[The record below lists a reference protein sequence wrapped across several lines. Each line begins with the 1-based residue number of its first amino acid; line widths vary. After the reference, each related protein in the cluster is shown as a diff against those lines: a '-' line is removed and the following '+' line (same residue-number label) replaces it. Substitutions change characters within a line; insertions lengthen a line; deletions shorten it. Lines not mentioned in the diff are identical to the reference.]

1 MALSAIKI
9 VTSTTLSQISS
20 PALVATRLSTTALAS
35 KNALNS
41 RLSDSSRKDLLV
53 VPLDPSRT
61 TVSTRGIHVPKW
73 RWGRPKPKPNR
84 GEKYGRNWRE
94 RQGLPNQL
102 DETGPLAELPDWSY
116 ADDGRPGPLSKKQT
130 VKILE
135 QQRLARDVLSGL
147 EFVKF
152 IQNRPE
158 RLQAEAEAQK
168 SDIAETK
175 LKQKGHKI
183 ARDSK

>member
-1 MALSAIKI
+1 MPHFL
-9 VTSTTLSQISS
+9 
-20 PALVATRLSTTALAS
+20 RL
-35 KNALNS
+35 
-41 RLSDSSRKDLLV
+41 R
-53 VPLDPSRT
+53 
-61 TVSTRGIHVPKW
+61 
-73 RWGRPKPKPNR
+73 
-84 GEKYGRNWRE
+84 
-94 RQGLPNQL
+94 
-102 DETGPLAELPDWSY
+102 
-116 ADDGRPGPLSKKQT
+116 
-130 VKILE
+130 ILE

-168 SDIAETK
+168 NAIAETK